1 MREDDIEIYTRSVA
15 YRNKV
20 SKVVNKFMSR
30 LKWLPMQHGY
40 LIYEKAIEAKHRQ
53 KESNIKSQFDFI
65 DKIEARA
72 RSLTLMTQEV
82 ESELHDILN
91 SNYVRSHAQMYSS

>member
-1 MREDDIEIYTRSVA
+1 
-15 YRNKV
+15 
-20 SKVVNKFMSR
+20 MSR

-53 KESNIKSQFDFI
+53 KESNIKSQFDLI

-82 ESELHDILN
+82 ESELHDILTVTM
-91 SNYVRSHAQMYSS
+91 SGVTPRCTVRRLRRFAILGVATTTAFQT